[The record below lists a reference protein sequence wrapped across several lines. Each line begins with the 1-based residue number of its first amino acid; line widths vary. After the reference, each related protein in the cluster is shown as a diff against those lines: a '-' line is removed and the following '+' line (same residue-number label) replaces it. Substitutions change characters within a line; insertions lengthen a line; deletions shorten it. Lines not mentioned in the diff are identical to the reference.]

1 MSERHND
8 SPSSPQP
15 SGTATERSTAERST
29 AERSKVGRSVAGRV
43 GGLVTSV
50 MDLHV
55 RIALQEADREKR
67 RLIGGALFLGGGLV
81 VLLLALIGAEL
92 ALLLWLHQVQGLAW
106 IHAALV
112 LSAIDL
118 VLAGLF
124 LRIGGQLVKG
134 PYLPQT
140 TAGLTK
146 TTRALL
152 GR

>member
-1 MSERHND
+1 MSVPAGNGDERRD
-8 SPSSPQP
+8 RGP
-15 SGTATERSTAERST
+15 
-29 AERSKVGRSVAGRV
+29 GRSGVPLGAMGRV
-43 GGLVTSV
+43 GALVTSV

-67 RLIGGALFLGGGLV
+67 RLISGALLLSGGLV
-81 VLLLALIGAEL
+81 LLLLALIAAEV
-92 ALLLWLHQVQGLAW
+92 ALLLWIPGALGWTWIQSALAL
-106 IHAALV
+106 AALN
-112 LSAIDL
+112 L

-124 LRIGGQLVKG
+124 LRIGGQLTKG

>member
-1 MSERHND
+1 MSGAADNGEGRR
-8 SPSSPQP
+8 
-15 SGTATERSTAERST
+15 GTM
-29 AERSKVGRSVAGRV
+29 GRMGA
-43 GGLVTSV
+43 LVTSV

-67 RLIGGALFLGGGLV
+67 RLISGALLLSGGLV
-81 VLLLALIGAEL
+81 LLLLALIAAEV
-92 ALLLWLHQVQGLAW
+92 ALLLWLPGAFGWSWIQSALAL
-106 IHAALV
+106 AALN
-112 LSAIDL
+112 L

-124 LRIGGQLVKG
+124 LRIGGQLTKG

>member
-1 MSERHND
+1 MSETSR
-8 SPSSPQP
+8 
-15 SGTATERSTAERST
+15 
-29 AERSKVGRSVAGRV
+29 KGRGRARQAAGRV
-43 GGLVTSV
+43 GALMSSV

-55 RIALQEADREKR
+55 RIALQEADQEKR
-67 RLIGGALFLGGGLV
+67 RLISGALLLSGGLTM
-81 VLLLALIGAEL
+81 LLLSLIAAEL
-92 ALLLWLHQVQGLAW
+92 ALLLWLHEGLALSW
-106 IHAALV
+106 IHSALAIAALNV
-112 LSAIDL
+112 VS
-118 VLAGLF
+118 AGLF